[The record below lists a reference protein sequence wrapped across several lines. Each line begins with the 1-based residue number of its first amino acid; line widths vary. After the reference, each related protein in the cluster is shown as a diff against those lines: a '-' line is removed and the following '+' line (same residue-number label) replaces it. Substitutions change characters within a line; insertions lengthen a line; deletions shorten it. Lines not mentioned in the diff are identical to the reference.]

1 MLKCENLRTPKFR
14 SHSPRAQSKVLCYP
28 SCLLSHTGHDLYD
41 TSLVAVYI
49 ALCVRLAR
57 RYLVAEVTYF
67 RVQCFPA
74 RCNQEKLIVDDDVYP
89 ICVPGQHEA
98 IDPNLQNLLVN
109 DT

>member
-1 MLKCENLRTPKFR
+1 MKIYVHPSFVLILPARKVKYFATLPAYFLILVTIFMIQALLLFI
-14 SHSPRAQSKVLCYP
+14 SPF
-28 SCLLSHTGHDLYD
+28 
-41 TSLVAVYI
+41 
-49 ALCVRLAR
+49 VRLAR
-57 RYLVAEVTYF
+57 RYFVAEVTYF